1 MGDSTKKIPKVPH
14 EQMDWKEVLEYLK
27 KTQDMWWLNEII
39 VDGKKKTQLEDALV
53 KGRSFKKEK
62 VFEED
67 MEVKLEP
74 GDRTPVKIKMESNRN
89 ELFAPKNWLTPKNY
103 QKYVKQVV
111 DIIKKFKDKNMTLD
125 GDTDQAFEEL
135 EEELQQ
141 ITESN
146 VNLDGYRKPHTAYI
160 ANRVKLGK
168 KRGES
173 WEKFKQLANDSI
185 GKQQVELPDYGKI
198 YLRRVRINPEQEILC
213 SHESFDHDETVN
225 LPPGVLLIKKTAYDT
240 AWNDIA
246 NKGNIKET

>member
-14 EQMDWKEVLEYLK
+14 EQMDWKEVLEFLK
-27 KTQDMWWLNEII
+27 KTQDMWWLNEIV

-89 ELFAPKNWLTPKNY
+89 DLFAPKNWLTPENY
-103 QKYVKQVV
+103 QKYVKRVV
-111 DIIKKFKDKNMTLD
+111 EIIQKFKDKNMTLD

-135 EEELQQ
+135 KEELQQ
-141 ITESN
+141 INESN
-146 VNLDGYRKPHTAYI
+146 VNLDGHRKPHTAYI

-173 WEKFKQLANDSI
+173 WEKFKQLANDSV
-185 GKQQVELPDYGKI
+185 GKQQVELPGYGKI
-198 YLRRVRINPEQEILC
+198 YLRRVRKNPEQEILY
-213 SHESFDHDETVN
+213 SHEAFDFDIAKN
-225 LPPGVLLIKKTAYDT
+225 LPDGVFLIKRTAFDK
-240 AWNDIA
+240 AWTQNRHEP
-246 NKGNIKET
+246 NMNQT

>member
-27 KTQDMWWLNEII
+27 KTQDMWWLNEIV

-67 MEVKLEP
+67 MEVRLEP

-89 ELFAPKNWLTPKNY
+89 ELFAPKNWLTPENY
-103 QKYVKQVV
+103 QKYVKRVV
-111 DIIKKFKDKNMTLD
+111 EIIQKFKDKNMTLD

-135 EEELQQ
+135 KEELQQ
-141 ITESN
+141 INESN
-146 VNLDGYRKPHTAYI
+146 VNLDGHRKPHTAYI

-185 GKQQVELPDYGKI
+185 GKQQVELPGYGKI
-198 YLRRVRINPEQEILC
+198 YLRRVRKDPEQEILY
-213 SHESFDHDETVN
+213 SHEAFDFDKAEN
-225 LPPGVLLIKKTAYDT
+225 RPEGVDLIKRTAFNK
-240 AWNDIA
+240 AWSKIDRNLT
-246 NKGNIKET
+246 GT

>member
-89 ELFAPKNWLTPKNY
+89 ELFAPKNWLTPENY
-103 QKYVKQVV
+103 QKYVKRVV
-111 DIIKKFKDKNMTLD
+111 EIIQKFKDKNMTLD

-135 EEELQQ
+135 KEELQQ
-141 ITESN
+141 INESN
-146 VNLDGYRKPHTAYI
+146 VNLDGHRKPHTAYI

-185 GKQQVELPDYGKI
+185 GKQQVELPGYGKI
-198 YLRRVRINPEQEILC
+198 YLRRVRINPEQEILY
-213 SHESFDHDETVN
+213 SHEAFDFDKAEN
-225 LPPGVLLIKKTAYDT
+225 RPEGVDLIKRTAFNK
-240 AWNDIA
+240 AWSKIYRNLT
-246 NKGNIKET
+246 GT

>member
-135 EEELQQ
+135 E
-141 ITESN
+141 
-146 VNLDGYRKPHTAYI
+146 
-160 ANRVKLGK
+160 
-168 KRGES
+168 
-173 WEKFKQLANDSI
+173 
-185 GKQQVELPDYGKI
+185 VENHILPI
-198 YLRRVRINPEQEILC
+198 
-213 SHESFDHDETVN
+213 
-225 LPPGVLLIKKTAYDT
+225 
-240 AWNDIA
+240 
-246 NKGNIKET
+246 

>member
-89 ELFAPKNWLTPKNY
+89 ELFAPKNWLTPENY
-103 QKYVKQVV
+103 QKYVRQVV
-111 DIIKKFKDKNMTLD
+111 EIIQKFKVEKGHLD
-125 GDTDQAFEEL
+125 RITDETFEEL
-135 EEELQQ
+135 NEEYEL
-141 ITESN
+141 IKNPSTSRK
-146 VNLDGYRKPHTAYI
+146 GRRKPHTVFA
-160 ANRVKLGK
+160 VHKKELK
-168 KRGES
+168 VKRGDAWS
-173 WEKFKQLANDSI
+173 
-185 GKQQVELPDYGKI
+185 ELKEYAKKSKGDIQIDLPEFGLI
-198 YLRRVRINPEQEILC
+198 YLKMDKDFQTGNLRYK
-213 SHESFDHDETVN
+213 ETVFIN
-225 LPPGVLLIKKTAYDT
+225 STDGLPITRKAFDA
-240 AWNDIA
+240 AWDS
-246 NKGNIKET
+246 

>member
-1 MGDSTKKIPKVPH
+1 MVEIKKEIKESDL

-27 KTQDMWWLNEII
+27 KTQDMWWLNEIV
-39 VDGKKKTQLEDALV
+39 VDGKKKTKLEVAIE

-67 MEVKLEP
+67 MEIKLEP
-74 GDRTPVKIKMESNRN
+74 GDRTPVKIRMESNKN
-89 ELFAPKNWLTPKNY
+89 ELFAPKNWLTTENFRT
-103 QKYVKQVV
+103 YVRRTVEILQ
-111 DIIKKFKDKNMTLD
+111 KFKDKNKTLNAD
-125 GDTDQAFEEL
+125 IDEAFEEL
-135 EEELQQ
+135 KEELQQ
-141 ITESN
+141 INESN